1 MYKNTK
7 KEVLMRIFS
16 IILHNIPFV
25 ASLFLILLQQKLD
38 KASLEPKQT
47 TAYLAKYHLI

>member
-16 IILHNIPFV
+16 IILHNILFV
-25 ASLFLILLQQKLD
+25 SCQLLVILQHKTNMVP
-38 KASLEPKQT
+38 LESKTFDWPT
-47 TAYLAKYHLI
+47 

>member
-1 MYKNTK
+1 MYKNTR

-25 ASLFLILLQQKLD
+25 ASLFLILLQQKLA
-38 KASLEPKQT
+38 KASLEPKT
-47 TAYLAKYHLI
+47 KRMPT